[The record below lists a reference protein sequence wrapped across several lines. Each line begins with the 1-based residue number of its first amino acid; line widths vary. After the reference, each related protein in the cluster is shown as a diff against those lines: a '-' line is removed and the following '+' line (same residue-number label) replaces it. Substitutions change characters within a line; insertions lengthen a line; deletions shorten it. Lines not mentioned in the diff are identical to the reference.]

1 MTRPA
6 PLPYAAPALAHM
18 KTAILCGGF
27 GTRIR
32 DVADDLP
39 KPMIP
44 VGGLPILWH
53 IMKYYATWDFN
64 RFVLALGYRSSVIK
78 QFFLNYEA
86 YTNDFTITL
95 GSAAVPRFESAHPEA
110 GWEVTLAETGLTS
123 MTGARVV
130 QMKKYLAGDENFFLT
145 YGDGVGDVDLAR
157 LLAFHKAHGRVLTVT
172 GVHPPG
178 RFGELEYGS
187 DRRVTGFN
195 EKPQVTGGRI
205 SAGFFVCRREL
216 FQYLDPEDDTLVL
229 EQAPMRRLV
238 QDGQLMVYEH
248 EGFWHPMDTYRDY
261 KFLNE
266 LFDKGEA
273 PWRRW
278 K

>member
-1 MTRPA
+1 
-6 PLPYAAPALAHM
+6 M

-53 IMKYYATWDFN
+53 IMKYYSSWDFS
-64 RFVLALGYRSSVIK
+64 RFVLALGYRSQVIK

-95 GSAAVPRFESAHPEA
+95 GHGASPRFENVHAEA
-110 GWEVTLAETGLTS
+110 GWEVTLAETGLAS

-130 QMKKYLAGDENFFLT
+130 QMKKYLDKESDFFLT
-145 YGDGVGDVDLAR
+145 YGDGVGDVDLAK
-157 LLAFHKAHGRVLTVT
+157 LLAFHKSHGKILTVT

-187 DRRVTGFN
+187 DHRVTGFN

-216 FQYLDPEDDTLVL
+216 FDYLPADDADCVF
-229 EQAPMRRLV
+229 EKEPMRALV
-238 QDGQLMVYEH
+238 DAGQLMVYEH
-248 EGFWHPMDTYRDY
+248 DGFWHPMDTYRDY

-266 LFDKGEA
+266 LHDKGEA